1 MTAIVGILNK
11 RSIALAADSAVTINS
26 PSGHKV
32 LNSANKVFSLSKK
45 HPVGVMLYASASFMD
60 TPWDIIIKMYR
71 DQLNDKSHSTLNDY
85 VADFVK
91 YLKGKNF
98 FCSENMQK
106 QYLLRHMEFYYNDV
120 RKIATQ
126 NCINQSKQPAEQIP
140 STIVHNEMLNVL
152 EHHSNYYATRPKCPD
167 FENYTINDLQSF
179 ATNEIDSIQNVFQ
192 PHVLDVITFREVFV
206 KSFTTYICSDHI
218 SFDRTGLVFVGYGE
232 DEIYPS
238 LIPLNV
244 SFAMDNKL
252 RGCIET
258 AMIQHI
264 TENNKAAICPFAQ
277 TDVMM
282 TILTGV
288 DGGIKNLAYATFDK
302 TIESFLN
309 VIIGDLQSKNVDTS
323 IISAIKGIDLNVF
336 SELFKKSIN
345 DFINN
350 EYIIK
355 LVETVE
361 YLEKEDLANMAES
374 LIALTGLK
382 RRMTSS
388 EESVGGPVDV
398 AIISKSD
405 GFIWMKRKH
414 YFNKELNAQF
424 FQRYNQ

>member
-1 MTAIVGILNK
+1 
-11 RSIALAADSAVTINS
+11 
-26 PSGHKV
+26 
-32 LNSANKVFSLSKK
+32 
-45 HPVGVMLYASASFMD
+45 
-60 TPWDIIIKMYR
+60 
-71 DQLNDKSHSTLNDY
+71 
-85 VADFVK
+85 
-91 YLKGKNF
+91 
-98 FCSENMQK
+98 
-106 QYLLRHMEFYYNDV
+106 
-120 RKIATQ
+120 
-126 NCINQSKQPAEQIP
+126 
-140 STIVHNEMLNVL
+140 
-152 EHHSNYYATRPKCPD
+152 
-167 FENYTINDLQSF
+167 
-179 ATNEIDSIQNVFQ
+179 
-192 PHVLDVITFREVFV
+192 
-206 KSFTTYICSDHI
+206 
-218 SFDRTGLVFVGYGE
+218 
-232 DEIYPS
+232 
-238 LIPLNV
+238 
-244 SFAMDNKL
+244 MDNKL

-288 DGGIKNLAYATFDK
+288 DDGIKNLAYATFDK
-302 TIESFLN
+302 TIELFLN

-336 SELFKKSIN
+336 SNLFKKSIN

>member
-1 MTAIVGILNK
+1 
-11 RSIALAADSAVTINS
+11 
-26 PSGHKV
+26 
-32 LNSANKVFSLSKK
+32 
-45 HPVGVMLYASASFMD
+45 
-60 TPWDIIIKMYR
+60 
-71 DQLNDKSHSTLNDY
+71 
-85 VADFVK
+85 
-91 YLKGKNF
+91 
-98 FCSENMQK
+98 
-106 QYLLRHMEFYYNDV
+106 
-120 RKIATQ
+120 
-126 NCINQSKQPAEQIP
+126 
-140 STIVHNEMLNVL
+140 MLNVL

-218 SFDRTGLVFVGYGE
+218 AFDRTGLVFVGYGE

-288 DGGIKNLAYATFDK
+288 DDGIKNLAYATFDK

-336 SELFKKSIN
+336 SNLFKKSIN